1 MDQAKVLRDA
11 LHQYVHRQGDVF
23 VASDL
28 PIDASDGGPLMVP
41 RHVVAL
47 GTRPHPRERWVV
59 ADEGTPEIVILERGS
74 AGDLK
79 RYEKLGVS
87 ELFIYDREG
96 RVIDGYWLGPGGF
109 VKITPMDDGRIAS
122 EELRLVLGFVEVPGQ
137 GAVLRWFK
145 RDGTMLETPDETEAN
160 RRAKIAA
167 LIAAREREIDEEL
180 GGG

>member
-1 MDQAKVLRDA
+1 MDQAKVLHDA

-23 VASDL
+23 VATDL
-28 PIDASDGGPLMVP
+28 PIEPGDGGPPMVA

-59 ADEGTPEIVILERGS
+59 ADEGAPEIVILERGA

-87 ELFIYDREG
+87 ELFIYDRG
-96 RVIDGYWLGPGGF
+96 ARVIDGYWLGPGGF
-109 VKITPMDDGRIAS
+109 AKITALDDGRMAS
-122 EELRLVLGFVEVPGQ
+122 EELRLVLGFVEVPDQ

-145 RDGTMLETPDETEAN
+145 RDGTMLETPDETEAH
-160 RRAKIAA
+160 RRAKIAR
-167 LIAAREREIDEEL
+167 LIEAREREIEEEL